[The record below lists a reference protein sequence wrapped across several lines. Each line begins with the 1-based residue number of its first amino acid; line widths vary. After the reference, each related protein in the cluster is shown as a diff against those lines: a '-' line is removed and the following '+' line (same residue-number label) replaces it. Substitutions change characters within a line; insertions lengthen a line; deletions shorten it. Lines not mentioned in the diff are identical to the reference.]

1 MGGDTT
7 FRFARAVGL
16 VACCLA
22 AASDVRAAG
31 SGPDPAVVDFG
42 VSDVR
47 TDGSGRLDFEI
58 SCRVANRGDAAFAS
72 TRRGQ
77 GIALYEI
84 RHGES
89 EGHRLR
95 YRRFSDLDAGEELK
109 LHKWIKDWTVD
120 EAFPSS
126 FECKLIYDVEKRS
139 DRDSRNDDADLTNN
153 RMVVRGIDI
162 LKRLKEQEPAAD

>member
-7 FRFARAVGL
+7 YRFARAAGL
-16 VACCLA
+16 AVFCLMSA
-22 AASDVRAAG
+22 AGARAAG
-31 SGPDPAVVDFG
+31 SGPDPAVVDFR

-47 TDGSGRLDFEI
+47 ADGSGRLDFEI
-58 SCRVANRGDAAFAS
+58 ACRVQNLGDAAFAS

-109 LHKWIKDWTVD
+109 LHKWIKDWAVD

-126 FECKLIYDVEKRS
+126 FECKLVYDVEKRS
-139 DRDSRNDDADLTNN
+139 DQDSRNDDADLTNN
-153 RMVVRGIDI
+153 RGIVRGIDI
-162 LKRLKEQEPAAD
+162 LKRLKEQGPAAD